1 MNIAH
6 KQKVLLLPQS
16 KSLLIETIDG
26 VLQILSLLTHS
37 RNWPLL
43 ETAAGARGCP
53 HRHLKTPS
61 KGTLR
66 QQAWLSQKRENLE
79 YSVFCLNHGLILP
92 LLAWA
97 RSSQEAWWLI
107 FSKMSVK
114 SKKTALSTQLWQL
127 ISSGISMILLKY
139 FDTWWVIFSKMLL
152 AKIWILSL
160 FVQSRIL
167 SHLLVAGLGY
177 DLSLWKRV
185 FYRCWYHSDDMVMND
200 QRFGL
205 RILLW
210 VIQYIGMNSSRVF
223 ANLICSVHD
232 KLYQWR
238 QRTWMKH
245 TNLPSANKNK
255 WMVIPNAFGWKTSLL
270 FVMFSHVIGDQYA
283 LHKSGNYSDNW
294 I

>member
-16 KSLLIETIDG
+16 KSLLIEAIDG

-127 ISSGISMILLKY
+127 ISSRISMILLKY

-160 FVQSRIL
+160 FGQSRIL
-167 SHLLVAGLGY
+167 SHLAC
-177 DLSLWKRV
+177 SWTTPLW
-185 FYRCWYHSDDMVMND
+185 
-200 QRFGL
+200 
-205 RILLW
+205 
-210 VIQYIGMNSSRVF
+210 
-223 ANLICSVHD
+223 
-232 KLYQWR
+232 
-238 QRTWMKH
+238 
-245 TNLPSANKNK
+245 
-255 WMVIPNAFGWKTSLL
+255 
-270 FVMFSHVIGDQYA
+270 
-283 LHKSGNYSDNW
+283 
-294 I
+294 